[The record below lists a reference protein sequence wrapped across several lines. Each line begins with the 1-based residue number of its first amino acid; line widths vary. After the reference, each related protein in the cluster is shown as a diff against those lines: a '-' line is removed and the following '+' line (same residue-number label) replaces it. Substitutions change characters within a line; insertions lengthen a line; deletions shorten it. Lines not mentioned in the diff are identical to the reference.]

1 MTLTSEEA
9 LRVARFC
16 WPDQAGARPGNVWE
30 RSKTGCMR
38 QTQGG
43 PEFDPRRLTGRDDL
57 QLHGGFRVVGFGLAD
72 AERLLVERGLGEEYG
87 AALSWELCN
96 DRAGPTY
103 VAAGCTFEGVARI
116 RTAPTEVIARA
127 VLRVVDEQL
136 SKVKCNK
143 CEKRGHAET
152 ACTAPVD
159 IRGAGRFA

>member
-1 MTLTSEEA
+1 MTNQNTPSAGSRAAADIAALLRARNPLLWITTREEA
-9 LRVARFC
+9 R
-16 WPDQAGARPGNVWE
+16 
-30 RSKTGCMR
+30 
-38 QTQGG
+38 
-43 PEFDPRRLTGRDDL
+43 
-57 QLHGGFRVVGFGLAD
+57 

-136 SKVKCNK
+136 SK
-143 CEKRGHAET
+143 ET
-152 ACTAPVD
+152 
-159 IRGAGRFA
+159 R